1 MENGKIELLLRA
13 KELVNTTEIKGMTV
27 NALKKA
33 ANTDLELFFEYL
45 KAVAEQAW
53 DPQTTEMAI
62 KVYGKELVDIS
73 KILHPEPDWIKN
85 NPLLEGKIKGGKAD
99 KLSLKDISKKF
110 KVEVSK
116 LEKELNK
123 GISVEMEHT
132 KDKSTAKD
140 IAMDHLSEI
149 PDYYSRLDKME
160 KNGNKAWTNES
171 TKGLIKTLLKEN
183 LKKNSAI
190 ELIND
195 FGMFL
200 SMNLSQVTRMG
211 KDEAAT
217 KELNMMMKN
226 IRGPI
231 INGMN
236 YFELVKDVNSIIRN
250 PKMLSALLGKIREF
264 LIYIEPRIQRF
275 VIDNE
280 FKPKW
285 LEKIQ
290 RLKELYKNVIL

>member
-1 MENGKIELLLRA
+1 MG
-13 KELVNTTEIKGMTV
+13 IK
-27 NALKKA
+27 
-33 ANTDLELFFEYL
+33 
-45 KAVAEQAW
+45 
-53 DPQTTEMAI
+53 
-62 KVYGKELVDIS
+62 
-73 KILHPEPDWIKN
+73 
-85 NPLLEGKIKGGKAD
+85 
-99 KLSLKDISKKF
+99 
-110 KVEVSK
+110 
-116 LEKELNK
+116 
-123 GISVEMEHT
+123 VEMEHT
-132 KDKSTAKD
+132 KNESTAED

-149 PDYYSRLDKME
+149 PDYYTRLDKME
-160 KNGNKAWTNES
+160 KSGNKAWTNES
-171 TKGLIKTLLKEN
+171 TKELIKILLKEN

-236 YFELVKDVNSIIRN
+236 YFELTKDVNSIIRN

>member
-1 MENGKIELLLRA
+1 MTKEELLIKA
-13 KELVNTTEIKGMTV
+13 KELVNTSPIKGYSAK
-27 NALKKA
+27 ALKDA
-33 ANTDLELFFEYL
+33 ANSDIDLFTKYL
-45 KAVAEQAW
+45 LNIAEQAT
-53 DPQTTEMAI
+53 DPASLNLTIQTYT
-62 KVYGKELVDIS
+62 KDLVDTAVLFAQS
-73 KILHPEPDWIKN
+73 NDSLNEA
-85 NPLLEGKIKGGKAD
+85 KIKGGKGD
-99 KLSLKDISKKF
+99 NLSLDDIAKKFDIEISKLKR
-110 KVEVSK
+110 
-116 LEKELNK
+116 ELNIGTK
-123 GISVEMEHT
+123 VEMEHT
-132 KDKSTAKD
+132 KNRTTAKD

-160 KNGNKAWTNES
+160 KSANKSWSNES
-171 TKGLIKTLLKEN
+171 TKHLIKHLLKEN
-183 LKKNSAI
+183 IKKNSVI
-190 ELIND
+190 QLIND
-195 FGMFL
+195 FGML
-200 SMNLSQVTRMG
+200 VSMNLSHVTKMG

-236 YFELVKDVNSIIRN
+236 YFEIIKDVNSIIGN
-250 PKMLSALLGKIREF
+250 PKMLSALMGKIREF

-290 RLKELYKNVIL
+290 SLKELYKNIIQ

>member
-1 MENGKIELLLRA
+1 MTREQLILRA
-13 KELVNTTEIKGMTV
+13 KELVNTTNIKGMT
-27 NALKKA
+27 AITLKNA
-33 ANTDLELFFEYL
+33 ANTDLKLFEEYL
-45 KAVAEQAW
+45 REISEQAW
-53 DPQTTEMAI
+53 DPNSRTETINA
-62 KVYGKELVDIS
+62 YGKELVDIS
-73 KILHPEPDWIKN
+73 MKLFSKPTNYNYISLDEQKIR
-85 NPLLEGKIKGGKAD
+85 GGKAD
-99 KLSLKDISKKF
+99 KLSLEDIAKKF
-110 KVEVSK
+110 DIEVSK
-116 LEKELNK
+116 LKRELNMGVK
-123 GISVEMEHT
+123 VEMEHT
-132 KDKSTAKD
+132 KNRATAKD

-149 PDYYSRLDKME
+149 PDYYTRLDKME
-160 KNGNKAWTNES
+160 KSGNKAWTNES

-236 YFELVKDVNSIIRN
+236 YFELTKDVNSIIRN
-250 PKMLSALLGKIREF
+250 PKMLPALLGKIREF